1 MEYPELKAA
10 GEVNQVCVHLE
21 NSVKKWWKH
30 EGIIPQQ
37 LLRSWAL
44 SIRSQWN
51 ADNLTL
57 TTRSDEYPAVQPI
70 VDLLV
75 PLHAQVAALTS
86 QCARVETLVH
96 TVSASLCNRLAA
108 HVPSSSAD
116 RGVVAKVASPSTSMW
131 EYMGIVTCCCWNESQ
146 KTSTLTAL
154 LTLEQDTNII
164 ECFSGPG
171 QWHANE
177 ACFNA
182 IPDWKCVHAKLEKLC
197 MHTGLSLSLCVW
209 SGLSLSDTSSFR
221 FLLHLPRM
229 LNSLHPV
236 RLNLRPHAL
245 ADTCVC

>member
-1 MEYPELKAA
+1 MIVASGARLIMEYPELKAA

-86 QCARVETLVH
+86 QCARLETLVH
-96 TVSASLCNRLAA
+96 TVSASLRNRQESRGE
-108 HVPSSSAD
+108 HTERSAQRLVRVKARGD
-116 RGVVAKVASPSTSMW
+116 R
-131 EYMGIVTCCCWNESQ
+131 
-146 KTSTLTAL
+146 
-154 LTLEQDTNII
+154 
-164 ECFSGPG
+164 
-171 QWHANE
+171 
-177 ACFNA
+177 
-182 IPDWKCVHAKLEKLC
+182 
-197 MHTGLSLSLCVW
+197 
-209 SGLSLSDTSSFR
+209 R
-221 FLLHLPRM
+221 
-229 LNSLHPV
+229 
-236 RLNLRPHAL
+236 
-245 ADTCVC
+245 